1 MKRRCAWKGQV
12 AVAVLAGAGAVAL
25 GSEARAD
32 TIMTS
37 MVGCI
42 GGAGAI
48 DFNEAH
54 MNASFGELLFNQPS
68 GVMGTLWCPVV
79 RLANSLTT
87 SVTLDV
93 WKPAFDSIHVKA
105 CRVNVGGFG
114 GLCGTGDG
122 DAGTGIRQISPITTS
137 SWTTTDYRL
146 LVITLKG
153 SGNVNNMPAVFG
165 YREN

>member
-1 MKRRCAWKGQV
+1 MKRRSAWKVQV
-12 AVAVLAGAGAVAL
+12 VVAVLAGAGAVAL
-25 GSEARAD
+25 GSESRAD

-42 GGAGAI
+42 GLPG
-48 DFNEAH
+48 DLDLNETH
-54 MNASFGELLFNQPS
+54 MTSSFGQLVLDAGN
-68 GVMGTLWCPVV
+68 GVKFTVACPVV
-79 RLANSLTT
+79 RLANSLTS

-93 WKPAFDSIHVKA
+93 YKPGSDSVHVKA

-122 DAGTGIRQISPITTS
+122 DEVSGIRHIMPVTSS

-146 LVITLKG
+146 LLITLTG
-153 SGNVNNMPAVFG
+153 SGDVNNKVTVFG